1 MILSIAV
8 GAGWSLNLEHSKS
21 LLCDLALSNVDA
33 LANSTES
40 GNECEGCASSLYI
53 CKYYGNWG
61 GCLGTPYI
69 LKFNKIVHE
78 KEICFVNWNC
88 NCCIESFIF

>member
-1 MILSIAV
+1 MKCIVKLSMILSIAV
-8 GAGWSLNLEHSKS
+8 GAGWILNLEHSKS
-21 LLCDLALSNVDA
+21 LLCDLTLSNVNA

-69 LKFNKIVHE
+69 F
-78 KEICFVNWNC
+78 EI
-88 NCCIESFIF
+88 

>member
-21 LLCDLALSNVDA
+21 LLCDLTLSNVNA

-53 CKYYGNWG
+53 CKY
-61 GCLGTPYI
+61 
-69 LKFNKIVHE
+69 
-78 KEICFVNWNC
+78 
-88 NCCIESFIF
+88 